1 MRSLRQRKQSKLAW
15 KLLQVKGAMSMCSH
29 LYYDKSDDALPHYI
43 QHQLNTVWNYLR
55 SVEKSINREL
65 RNMKNETHTTT
76 EI

>member
-1 MRSLRQRKQSKLAW
+1 
-15 KLLQVKGAMSMCSH
+15 MCSH

-65 RNMKNETHTTT
+65 RNMKNETHPTT